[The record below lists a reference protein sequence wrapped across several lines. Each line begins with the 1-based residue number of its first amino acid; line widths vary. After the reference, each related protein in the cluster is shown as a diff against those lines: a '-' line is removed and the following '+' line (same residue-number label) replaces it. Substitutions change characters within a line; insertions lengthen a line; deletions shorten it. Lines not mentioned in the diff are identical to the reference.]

1 MSNDLAQRA
10 VACRHWRWM
19 PGMVWYRP
27 SSALGPIRGRMI
39 GDDPSG
45 LLLSEGWPDLTDP
58 ATLGCLLALVRE
70 AGAYIRHLSMLPMGC
85 TVNVEWP
92 DGRICDYRRETLAEA
107 LVAALEA
114 AP

>member
-1 MSNDLAQRA
+1 MSEELARRA
-10 VACRHWRWM
+10 VACKHWRWL
-19 PGMVWYRP
+19 PGMRAV
-27 SSALGPIRGRMI
+27 GRRRMPAAWFRVEEYTQMV
-39 GDDPSG
+39 GEWRDAV
-45 LLLSEGWPDLTDP
+45 PDLSDP
-58 ATLGCLLALVRE
+58 ATVGALLALVRE

-85 TVNVEWP
+85 TVNVAWP